1 VIHNGIN
8 IPQNPEPDKLNRLKS
23 ALNLDGKK
31 VILSIS
37 SLIKRKGQQ
46 NIIKA
51 LPAVIKEVPD
61 AIFVLVGEG
70 PYLPELERL
79 IRELKLKS
87 YVRLTRRFVARSEIQ
102 MFLGIC
108 DVFVLVSVLESFG
121 IVYIEALSLGK
132 PVIGSRGEGDE
143 DFIVDGENGFLVDP
157 NDTDELAQKIIATL
171 RSESLR
177 ESMGQKGQ
185 KVVME
190 SYLWQHNVEKVV
202 RTYKE
207 LVTR

>member
-1 VIHNGIN
+1 M
-8 IPQNPEPDKLNRLKS
+8 
-23 ALNLDGKK
+23 NLDGKK

-87 YVRLTRRFVARSEIQ
+87 YVRLTRRFIARSEIQ